1 MNDVIILSPINFQG
15 TEEDDKEK
23 DEHLQQMNNE
33 SVPND
38 QVSEDDISANANTV

>member
-23 DEHLQQMNNE
+23 DELLHQMNNE
-33 SVPND
+33 SESND
-38 QVSEDDISANANTV
+38 QVTENDISVNVNTV